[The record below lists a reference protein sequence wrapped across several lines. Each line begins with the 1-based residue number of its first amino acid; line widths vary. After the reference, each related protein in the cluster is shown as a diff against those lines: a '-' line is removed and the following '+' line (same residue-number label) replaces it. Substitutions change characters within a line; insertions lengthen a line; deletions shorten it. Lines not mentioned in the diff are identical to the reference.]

1 MRVWVYI
8 DTSQQVGNKDHF
20 RGTEAWLQE
29 NDPDGA
35 AFWSEP
41 DQAAVAYRLL
51 AALLI
56 LKSSICL
63 PERNCATSQ
72 RGCLPRPAQVSDG

>member
-29 NDPDGA
+29 NDPEGVT
-35 AFWSEP
+35 FEYLSRRWRRLI
-41 DQAAVAYRLL
+41 AYW
-51 AALLI
+51 
-56 LKSSICL
+56 
-63 PERNCATSQ
+63 P
-72 RGCLPRPAQVSDG
+72 PF

>member
-29 NDPDGA
+29 NDPEGVT
-35 AFWSEP
+35 FEYE
-41 DQAAVAYRLL
+41 V
-51 AALLI
+51 
-56 LKSSICL
+56 
-63 PERNCATSQ
+63 
-72 RGCLPRPAQVSDG
+72 